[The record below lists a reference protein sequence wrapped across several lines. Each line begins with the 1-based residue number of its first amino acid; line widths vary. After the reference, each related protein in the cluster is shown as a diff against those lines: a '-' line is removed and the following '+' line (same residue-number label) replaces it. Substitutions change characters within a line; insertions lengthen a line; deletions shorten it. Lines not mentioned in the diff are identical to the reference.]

1 MTLFQKTSLPI
12 LNSCTGVNPSPPSAS
27 YMCQWIGSAL
37 VQIMAFRL
45 FGTEPLSE
53 PIQGYCQLDSEEQS
67 SVNFNQNT
75 TLYFAKFHLWL
86 PFCPGGL
93 ELTQWLLL
101 FYHFMYDRLCSV
113 QGHHQPLL
121 RQCCYQQWAMSPSGF
136 CIRVRECKGT
146 IRIMCWNWYSVV
158 TII

>member
-1 MTLFQKTSLPI
+1 MTLFQKPSLPI
-12 LNSCTGVNPSPPSAS
+12 INSCTGVNQSPPSAS

-67 SVNFNQNT
+67 SVNFSQNT
-75 TLYFAKFHLWL
+75 TLSFAKIHLWL

-101 FYHFMYDRLCSV
+101 FLSFLCMTACALSKGIISRYLDSV
-113 QGHHQPLL
+113 AISNGLCLPV
-121 RQCCYQQWAMSPSGF
+121 ASVSGS
-136 CIRVRECKGT
+136 ENAKGL
-146 IRIMCWNWYSVV
+146 
-158 TII
+158 